1 LAHEAERE
9 GTEAMKTL
17 VLGLGNEL
25 LSDDAVG
32 LLAVRA
38 LAREVE
44 PGDDVEIVETALS
57 GLALLDYFIG
67 FDRALILDSICTGR
81 HPAGTVTE
89 ISPSDLTAVG
99 APSPHFAGLPEL
111 LALARRL
118 ELKFPSEIRILAVE
132 TADPY
137 TLGGRLT
144 PAVEQALPELVARAR
159 AALEDGRAA
168 GPTPPA
174 PPRPSPP
181 EPGRA

>member
-1 LAHEAERE
+1 
-9 GTEAMKTL
+9 MKTL

-44 PGDDVEIVETALS
+44 PGNGVEIVETALS

-118 ELKFPSEIRILAVE
+118 DLQFPSDIRILAIE

-137 TLGGRLT
+137 TLGGPLS
-144 PAVEQALPELVARAR
+144 PAVERALPELVARAR
-159 AALEDGRAA
+159 ALLEIGGPAA
-168 GPTPPA
+168 PPSAAPPA
-174 PPRPSPP
+174 PGRSPSDPAPP